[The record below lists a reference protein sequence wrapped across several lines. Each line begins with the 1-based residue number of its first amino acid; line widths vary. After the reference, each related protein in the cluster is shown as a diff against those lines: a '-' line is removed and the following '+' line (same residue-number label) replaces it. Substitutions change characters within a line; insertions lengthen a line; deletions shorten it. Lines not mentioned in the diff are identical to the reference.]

1 MFICTWIIYFICFFT
16 TYFTFILYIMS
27 GGVTLF
33 NSLIQCQIQGE
44 IERPNKCYFLCLKF
58 YIEPRNVFLF
68 MSWSLSKPPPPILSQ
83 VNLNLALLDLY
94 SIPSDFCIILEWY
107 SVYGPYGVFVFLCNA
122 YSFISYRQGLCLLYI
137 YCIYCTKMAFLN
149 IV

>member
-1 MFICTWIIYFICFFT
+1 MFICTWIIYFICF
-16 TYFTFILYIMS
+16 S
-27 GGVTLF
+27 P
-33 NSLIQCQIQGE
+33 LI
-44 IERPNKCYFLCLKF
+44 
-58 YIEPRNVFLF
+58 
-68 MSWSLSKPPPPILSQ
+68 SLSYCTLCQEGLLCSIHLYSVRSRGKLRGQINVISYVLNSILSQKTCSFSCNEACPSPPPPILSQ

-137 YCIYCTKMAFLN
+137 YCTKMDFLN